1 MFDKAILVVGGVI
14 SSTEGT
20 TVILGGSIWSYREK
34 SAEIRL
40 RTANTEAM
48 YAVPSKRKEIVI
60 ADNKEEAVS
69 SDKPSKSVTTTNEA
83 DKATEK
89 ATSVDDS
96 DTSEFRDPNNYA
108 FYAEILKA

>member
-1 MFDKAILVVGGVI
+1 M
-14 SSTEGT
+14 
-20 TVILGGSIWSYREK
+20 ILGGSIWKYREK
-34 SAEIRL
+34 SAKIRL

-69 SDKPSKSVTTTNEA
+69 SDKLSKSVTTTSEA

-89 ATSVDDS
+89 KKTTSVGDAA
-96 DTSEFRDPNNYA
+96 DTTEFRDPNNYA